1 MTNSGKYLIV
11 GFLGIVA
18 GGVLGS
24 VVEIITGDSNSG
36 MVGIFGLI
44 GGGIAVWRLARRGH
58 LHNLGNNCAVG
69 WAYFRYVRQTAGPA
83 DWGFAYGPG
92 GVGVRSRVELRF
104 PTGPTAHH
112 RHRIRNDSPD
122 HHGGVGRQ
130 LTA

>member
-44 GGGIAVWRLARRGH
+44 GGGIAVWRLSQILKR
-58 LHNLGNNCAVG
+58 
-69 WAYFRYVRQTAGPA
+69 
-83 DWGFAYGPG
+83 
-92 GVGVRSRVELRF
+92 
-104 PTGPTAHH
+104 
-112 RHRIRNDSPD
+112 
-122 HHGGVGRQ
+122 
-130 LTA
+130 

>member
-44 GGGIAVWRLARRGH
+44 GGGIAVWRL
-58 LHNLGNNCAVG
+58 
-69 WAYFRYVRQTAGPA
+69 
-83 DWGFAYGPG
+83 
-92 GVGVRSRVELRF
+92 SRILK
-104 PTGPTAHH
+104 H
-112 RHRIRNDSPD
+112 
-122 HHGGVGRQ
+122 
-130 LTA
+130 

>member
-44 GGGIAVWRLARRGH
+44 GAGIAVWRLSQILKR
-58 LHNLGNNCAVG
+58 
-69 WAYFRYVRQTAGPA
+69 
-83 DWGFAYGPG
+83 
-92 GVGVRSRVELRF
+92 
-104 PTGPTAHH
+104 
-112 RHRIRNDSPD
+112 
-122 HHGGVGRQ
+122 
-130 LTA
+130 

>member
-44 GGGIAVWRLARRGH
+44 GGGIAVWRL
-58 LHNLGNNCAVG
+58 N
-69 WAYFRYVRQTAGPA
+69 
-83 DWGFAYGPG
+83 
-92 GVGVRSRVELRF
+92 
-104 PTGPTAHH
+104 
-112 RHRIRNDSPD
+112 RILK
-122 HHGGVGRQ
+122 H
-130 LTA
+130 

>member
-44 GGGIAVWRLARRGH
+44 GGGIAVWRL
-58 LHNLGNNCAVG
+58 N
-69 WAYFRYVRQTAGPA
+69 
-83 DWGFAYGPG
+83 
-92 GVGVRSRVELRF
+92 
-104 PTGPTAHH
+104 
-112 RHRIRNDSPD
+112 RI
-122 HHGGVGRQ
+122 
-130 LTA
+130 LKY